1 MSSFIVD
8 AKPGVKLVTKYIF
21 EYIDNEDDFK
31 YVQSGRIDQG
41 EPCERYKKV
50 EFDNIGDAL
59 DRYMIA
65 LVSFQYYDFSLY
77 EETTIDGEFVREV
90 HIEPSNTI
98 GYSMRT
104 WVDKNLTEDH
114 YNLKREHE
122 QLVDDAQA
130 MHEFIKRMRLED
142 QFKLFRQKVYKQG

>member
-8 AKPGVKLVTKYIF
+8 AKPDVKLVTKYIF

-41 EPCERYKKV
+41 EPWERYKKV

-77 EETTIDGEFVREV
+77 EETTIDGEFVRDI

-104 WVDKNLTEDH
+104 WVDKNLTADH
-114 YNLKREHE
+114 YDLKREHE

-130 MHEFIKRMRLED
+130 MQEFIKRMRLED

>member
-8 AKPGVKLVTKYIF
+8 AKPDVKLVTKYIF

-41 EPCERYKKV
+41 EPWERYKKV

-65 LVSFQYYDFSLY
+65 LVSFQYHDFRLY
-77 EETTIDGEFVREV
+77 EETTIDDEFIRDV

-104 WVDKNLTEDH
+104 WVDKNLTADH

-130 MHEFIKRMRLED
+130 MQEFIKRMRLED

>member
-8 AKPGVKLVTKYIF
+8 AKSGVNPVTKYIF
-21 EYIDNEDDFK
+21 EYIDNEEDFK
-31 YVQSGRIDQG
+31 YVQSGRFDQG
-41 EPCERYKKV
+41 EPWERYKKI

-65 LVSFQYYDFSLY
+65 LVSCQYFDFNLY
-77 EETTIDGEFVREV
+77 EETTIDGVFVRDV
-90 HIEPSNTI
+90 QIEPSNTI

-104 WVDKNLTEDH
+104 QVDKKLTEDH

-130 MHEFIKRMRLED
+130 MQEFIKRMRLED

>member
-31 YVQSGRIDQG
+31 YVQSGCFDHG
-41 EPCERYKKV
+41 EPWERYKKI

-65 LVSFQYYDFSLY
+65 LVSFQYYAFSLY
-77 EETTIDGEFVREV
+77 EETTIDGEFVRDV

-104 WVDKNLTEDH
+104 WVDKNLTADH
-114 YNLKREHE
+114 YDLKREHE
-122 QLVDDAQA
+122 QLADDAQA
-130 MHEFIKRMRLED
+130 MQEFIKRMRLED